1 MSKLKLIQAPK
12 LIVLCIILMAA
23 FFLVE
28 YASAQDV
35 PAVDSEE
42 WVGKMTGM
50 ANGDVKL
57 FIARTGTEGDGSVKG
72 TLNMAFGMSQGGY
85 GAGTITS
92 TIAGTVTNGILKA
105 ELLGDVQ
112 VSAGTFGVFGEL
124 IGTISETQISGTWVV
139 DHIAGSHS
147 GEWFA
152 EKIQ

>member
-1 MSKLKLIQAPK
+1 MSKSIQAPK

-28 YASAQDV
+28 YAAAQDV
-35 PAVDSEE
+35 PAADSEV

-50 ANGDVKL
+50 ANGDMKL
-57 FIARTGTEGDGSVKG
+57 FITRTGQEGDSSVRG

-85 GAGTITS
+85 GSGTATC
-92 TIAGTVTNGILKA
+92 TIEGTVSKGILKA

-112 VSAGTFGVFGEL
+112 VNVGTFGVFGEL
-124 IGTISETQISGTWVV
+124 IGTTSETQISGTWVV
-139 DHIAGSHS
+139 DHVAGSHS

-152 EKIQ
+152 EKMQ